1 MFKQSRISVYLLAWP
16 EMLLVSPTRSLEH
29 CHAITGHSDQG
40 AATIL
45 PVS

>member
-16 EMLLVSPTRSLEH
+16 EILLVSHTRSLEH
-29 CHAITGHSDQG
+29 RCAITGHSDQG